1 MEKNTAESVDELN
14 KKSMNQMACADMKH
28 ETNKGSEIEENDYDA
43 QGALK
48 EVLPNEEQNFDKE
61 EGIEEASLIIAV
73 DVDSKNI
80 NESDA
85 VSGEQRHVEMAN
97 SIEESASLLG
107 SSITA
112 DGMSSTSDVDSN
124 SNSGD
129 VGIVENEHLDREKRL
144 GPLKFVDEDS
154 ESLKGEEV
162 RKASQ
167 EVAIIEAEEVFEKA
181 SWSID
186 ISENSTSN
194 SVIDDSVPTYSQN
207 FGISICEYL
216 SGNSQIRENS
226 FLDFGSQTAESSED
240 ATTASEW
247 ILIEEKASEGDED
260 GKHDS
265 TDVRTVEAQYV
276 QEMKVSEE
284 ATTMIANC
292 QNEKSA
298 KKANAASEKL
308 GIAEENA
315 SDNPNVLV
323 RNLWLI
329 YILLSYAINYAFVVI
344 IFFLCL
350 RIMNDWLT
358 FLMFS
363 MNILLWLNEDLHFQ
377 K

>member
-14 KKSMNQMACADMKH
+14 KKSMNQMAGADMKH
-28 ETNKGSEIEENDYDA
+28 QTNKGSEIEENDYDA

-48 EVLPNEEQNFDKE
+48 EVLPNEEQNFNKE

-80 NESDA
+80 NESDT

-97 SIEESASLLG
+97 SIEESASLQG

-186 ISENSTSN
+186 ISENSTSDIKVSN
-194 SVIDDSVPTYSQN
+194 SINTIEIFEHKQFDNERFLKPLMPDDDFSQRSSYDSNFIHQHSNYSRTFSSGLASYDIFASVSSSIEDSVIEDSVPTYSQN

-247 ILIEEKASEGDED
+247 ILIEEKASE
-260 GKHDS
+260 
-265 TDVRTVEAQYV
+265 VEK
-276 QEMKVSEE
+276 M
-284 ATTMIANC
+284 
-292 QNEKSA
+292 
-298 KKANAASEKL
+298 AS
-308 GIAEENA
+308 
-315 SDNPNVLV
+315 
-323 RNLWLI
+323 LI
-329 YILLSYAINYAFVVI
+329 LQ
-344 IFFLCL
+344 
-350 RIMNDWLT
+350 
-358 FLMFS
+358 MF
-363 MNILLWLNEDLHFQ
+363 
-377 K
+377 